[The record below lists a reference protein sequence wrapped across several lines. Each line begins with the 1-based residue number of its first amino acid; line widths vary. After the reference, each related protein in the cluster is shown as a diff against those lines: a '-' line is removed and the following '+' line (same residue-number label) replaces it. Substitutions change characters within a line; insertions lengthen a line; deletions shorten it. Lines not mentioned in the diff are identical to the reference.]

1 MIGKNPYVRPLKEQ
15 PDCRG
20 VTFFDYFSETENPVC
35 YCYIDKC
42 PDEDCYIFSI
52 FGVTNDG
59 ELVGIYYEKD
69 KQNMNYDLISAVAYY
84 LADGKD
90 LMELRK
96 LTLRALEE
104 QEQIE
109 NDLDELYG
117 RNRTNW

>member
-1 MIGKNPYVRPLKEQ
+1 
-15 PDCRG
+15 
-20 VTFFDYFSETENPVC
+20 
-35 YCYIDKC
+35 
-42 PDEDCYIFSI
+42 
-52 FGVTNDG
+52 
-59 ELVGIYYEKD
+59 
-69 KQNMNYDLISAVAYY
+69 MNYDLISAVAYY